1 MKMSL
6 DHIEKAIL
14 EASPKDQQRLLNDLP
29 RLLRIPAAQL
39 GLLKIAENSFK
50 FWDNLDDSC
59 YDAI

>member
-1 MKMSL
+1 MKMSI

-14 EASPKDQQRLLNDLP
+14 ESSPKDQQRLLNDLP
-29 RLLRIPAAQL
+29 RLLRIPPAQM

-50 FWDNLDDSC
+50 FWDNPDDSC

>member
-1 MKMSL
+1 MKMSI

-14 EASPKDQQRLLNDLP
+14 EASPRDQQKLLNDIP
-29 RLLRIPAAQL
+29 RLLHIPTAQL

-50 FWDNLDDSC
+50 FWDNPDDSC

>member
-14 EASPKDQQRLLNDLP
+14 EASPKEQQKLLNDLP

-39 GLLKIAENSFK
+39 GLLKVAENSFK
-50 FWDNLDDSC
+50 FWDNPDDSC

>member
-1 MKMSL
+1 MKMSI

-29 RLLRIPAAQL
+29 RLLRIPTAQL

-50 FWDNLDDSC
+50 FWDNPDDSC

>member
-1 MKMSL
+1 MKMSI

-14 EASPKDQQRLLNDLP
+14 EASPQDQQKLLKDLP

-39 GLLKIAENSFK
+39 GLLKTAENSFK
-50 FWDNLDDSC
+50 FWNNPDDSC

>member
-1 MKMSL
+1 MKMSI

-14 EASPKDQQRLLNDLP
+14 EASPRDQQRLLNDLP

-39 GLLKIAENSFK
+39 GLLKVAENSFK
-50 FWDNLDDSC
+50 FWDNPDDSC

>member
-1 MKMSL
+1 MKMSI

-29 RLLRIPAAQL
+29 RLLRIPNAQL

-50 FWDNLDDSC
+50 FWDNPDDSC